1 MRDGITVICFGHNEG
16 KRADAF
22 FKSVSMFDEVIF
34 GDRGCEDNTCEI
46 ASKYEN
52 VTIYKMN
59 YTARPEK
66 EPDIVTNDIKSMIE
80 MASNKWILR
89 LGFADIVHP
98 RLYGQLIGLLNK
110 NNFTYTEV
118 WVPWV
123 EYLFGVEDEDIPNC
137 HYLRPVLSNKEYI
150 KYSGVTHR
158 ESTVT
163 KKKVYKMKK
172 NKRVAIHH
180 MTYIDLRYSFMEQ
193 HIRYCKQEVT
203 TYYSLKE
210 SPKREILK
218 DAFLRWCSD
227 VSVIKR
233 AIHNKKEKEIIM
245 HGISISVYRTWEYSA
260 TLYLLQWAVDKP
272 KFLDRIFKIIY
283 DGIEKNPKTK
293 KVQPKKMIKLCI
305 EVFKNGTCNFFDDI
319 SAIIAIGIIVNSML
333 YMAIWDSRREK
344 SAEEIYNSLKM
355 QILSD
360 EQ

>member
-1 MRDGITVICFGHNEG
+1 MREGITVICFGHNEE

-34 GDRGCEDNTCEI
+34 GDRGCEDHTCEI

-52 VTIYKMN
+52 VITYKMS
-59 YTARPEK
+59 YTERPEK
-66 EPDIVTNDIKSMIE
+66 EPDLVTNDIKTMVK

-98 RLYGQLIGLLNK
+98 ELYERLIRLINK

-137 HYLRPVLSNKEYI
+137 HYLRPVLSNREYMR
-150 KYSGVTHR
+150 YSGVTHR

-163 KKKVYKMKK
+163 KKKVYKMRK

-180 MTYIDLRYSFMEQ
+180 MTYIDLQYSFMEQ
-193 HIRYCKQEVT
+193 HVRYCKQEVV

-210 SPKREILK
+210 SPKKEILK
-218 DAFLRWCSD
+218 DAFCRLRSD
-227 VSVIKR
+227 IRVISR
-233 AIHNKKEKEIIM
+233 AINNKKGKQIVE
-245 HGISISVYRTWEYSA
+245 HGIAISIYRTWEYSA

-272 KFLDRIFKIIY
+272 KFLDRIFKLIY
-283 DGIEKNPKTK
+283 DGIEKDSQTK
-293 KVQPKKMIKLCI
+293 KVKTKQLIKLWM
-305 EVFKNGTCNFFDDI
+305 EVLKNGTCNFLNDLL
-319 SAIIAIGIIVNSML
+319 ALIAINIIVNSMV
-333 YMAIWDSRREK
+333 YMAIWDSKREK
-344 SAEEIYNSLKM
+344 SAQEIYDNLK
-355 QILSD
+355 IKVLNGKI
-360 EQ
+360 

>member
-1 MRDGITVICFGHNEG
+1 MKDGITVICIGHNEE

-34 GDRGCEDNTCEI
+34 GDRGCHDRTCEI
-46 ASKYEN
+46 ASKYAN

-59 YTARPEK
+59 YTSRPEK
-66 EPDIVTNDIKSMIE
+66 EPEVVTDDIKSMIE

-89 LGFADIVHP
+89 LGFADVVHP
-98 RLYGQLIGLLNK
+98 ELYGQLIRLVNK
-110 NNFTYTEV
+110 SNFAYTEV

-123 EYLFGVEDEDIPNC
+123 EYLFGMEDEDIPNC

-150 KYSGVTHR
+150 EYSGVTHR

-172 NKRVAIHH
+172 NKRIAIHH

-193 HIRYCKQEVT
+193 HVRYCKQEIA

-210 SPKREILK
+210 SPKKEILK
-218 DAFLRWCSD
+218 DGFKRLCSD
-227 VSVIKR
+227 VSVISR
-233 AIHNKKEKEIIM
+233 AVHNKKEKEIIM

-272 KFLDRIFKIIY
+272 KFLDKIFKIIY
-283 DGIEKNPKTK
+283 DGIEKDPKAK
-293 KVQPKKMIKLCI
+293 KVKAKQLIKLWI
-305 EVFKNGTCNFFDDI
+305 EVLKNGTCNFLSDLSALMAI
-319 SAIIAIGIIVNSML
+319 SIMVNSMI

-344 SAEEIYNSLKM
+344 SAEDIYKDLKVKILNKEI
-355 QILSD
+355 
-360 EQ
+360 